1 MLDNLGTS
9 TSFYN
14 MKPQVISLNP
24 RLILAN
30 GKVGIGYPMHRISD
44 GNVGI
49 KSLDIDFQ
57 KLLADAKNGTWR

>member
-1 MLDNLGTS
+1 
-9 TSFYN
+9 
-14 MKPQVISLNP
+14 
-24 RLILAN
+24 
-30 GKVGIGYPMHRISD
+30 MHRISD